1 MNKNDLEKE
10 YNLCIEKSVNSLLEK
25 FESSS
30 DDKSVSKILLKSWRN
45 ILFIEFRMLVL
56 LNFMQKLENKPNLY
70 KKLEGEIKDIKR
82 FQKSL
87 AKCEF
92 FIFNLFMAIEKIN
105 TKFIIESK

>member
-10 YNLCIEKSVNSLLEK
+10 YNLCIEKSVSSLLGN
-25 FESSS
+25 FESSIN
-30 DDKSVSKILLKSWRN
+30 DRSVSKILLKSWRN

-56 LNFMQKLENKPNLY
+56 LNFVQKFKNKPNLY

-87 AKCEF
+87 EKCEF
-92 FIFNLFMAIEKIN
+92 FIFNLFMEIEKIN
-105 TKFIIESK
+105 TKFVIESK